1 MFSHM
6 CVIHSVHSGGMHDRG
21 AWVGDAWGLHVG
33 TWECMGEVCMG
44 GGACVGG
51 GMHGVCMAGVVH
63 GRGGACVAGET
74 ATAADGMDPTGMLS
88 CLHCN
93 HNRTN
98 CKCHYPHLAEPIT
111 QLLVYAV
118 PIIE

>member
-1 MFSHM
+1 MW
-6 CVIHSVHSGGMHDRG
+6 VRG
-21 AWVGDAWGLHVG
+21 SAWGRCA
-33 TWECMGEVCMG
+33 W
-44 GGACVGG
+44 GACVWG
-51 GMHGVCMAGVVH
+51 GMQGVCMAGGMH

-74 ATAADGMDPTGMLS
+74 AIAADGMHPTGMLS

-98 CKCHYPHLAEPIT
+98 CKCHCTHLAEPIT

-118 PIIE
+118 PIVE